1 MASLMENLVDVLD
14 KEGSAYEK
22 LLGLSSQK
30 TTVII
35 KGDLEALAEITD
47 EEQCIIGN
55 IQGLEKQRIEAMT
68 DIANVLNMDV
78 NSLKLTDLIQV
89 LEKRPVDQ
97 KNLATQRDRLALV
110 ADNVRVATLTVSL
123 GTPETLIEHPASMT
137 HSTYTED
144 ELEAAGIPAGL
155 IRLSVGLEDPDDLI
169 ADLDQAFSR
178 LMEKEEES
186 K

>member
-1 MASLMENLVDVLD
+1 MASLMDNLVEVLD

-47 EEQCIIGN
+47 EEQCIIGG
-55 IQGLEKQRIEAMT
+55 IQTLEKNRVVAMK

-78 NSLKLTDLIQV
+78 NSLTLTDLIQV

-97 KNLATQRDRLALV
+97 KNLAKQRDRLSLV
-110 ADNVRVATLTVSL
+110 AENVRRVNGQNQELLKSSL
-123 GTPETLIEHPASMT
+123 EMVQFEMNIIQAAKQAPQTANYSRAADTTGECLG
-137 HSTYTED
+137 YTSGGFD
-144 ELEAAGIPAGL
+144 AK
-155 IRLSVGLEDPDDLI
+155 
-169 ADLDQAFSR
+169 Q
-178 LMEKEEES
+178 
-186 K
+186 

>member
-14 KEGSAYEK
+14 KECTMYEK

-30 TTVII
+30 TTIII
-35 KGDLEALAEITD
+35 KGDLKALAEITD
-47 EEQCIIGN
+47 EEQYIISD
-55 IQGLEKQRIEAMT
+55 IQGMEKQRVTAMT

-110 ADNVRVATLTVSL
+110 ADNVRRVNGQNQELLKSSIEMVQFEMNIIQASKRAPQTANYSRAADTIGECL
-123 GTPETLIEHPASMT
+123 G
-137 HSTYTED
+137 YTSGGFD
-144 ELEAAGIPAGL
+144 AK
-155 IRLSVGLEDPDDLI
+155 
-169 ADLDQAFSR
+169 Q
-178 LMEKEEES
+178 
-186 K
+186 